1 MCCRVATGG
10 MTNRCFGGASPHE
23 TQAVRKSRHPQFR
36 AARSRAIARRR
47 IRAGRLQF
55 CVLRLHRPPAAIAGC
70 VGLKPGHGHAGEAGR
85 RLDLSFYV
93 HRRNGMRARRVGGF
107 DRKGYSSG
115 RPPGNPEVLVKP
127 PCQCLPASATGRC
140 RHTSRAALVPTIPW
154 SAGPACDLERANRW
168 SLLVF
173 VCLIVGD
180 MGRGQGA
187 VDGPRIM
194 PYRLKTCP
202 MINHSIYRFLK
213 KPLLFPVETPGRS
226 RRNNC
231 SLRSLE
237 FLCAL
242 GARFFS
248 PRSATTR

>member
-1 MCCRVATGG
+1 M
-10 MTNRCFGGASPHE
+10 
-23 TQAVRKSRHPQFR
+23 RKSRHPQFR

-47 IRAGRLQF
+47 ILYPGGTVTF

-70 VGLKPGHGHAGEAGR
+70 VGLKPGHGHAGR
-85 RLDLSFYV
+85 RLDLSFYIC
-93 HRRNGMRARRVGGF
+93 RRNGRRAMRARRAGGF

-115 RPPGNPEVLVKP
+115 RPPGNPEELVKPPCKAHPPSP

-140 RHTSRAALVPTIPW
+140 RRTSRAALVPTISW
-154 SAGPACDLERANRW
+154 SAGPTCHLERANRW

-187 VDGPRIM
+187 VDGPGIM

-202 MINHSIYRFLK
+202 LINHSIYRFLK
-213 KPLLFPVETPGRS
+213 KPLLFPVETVARS

-231 SLRSLE
+231 SLSSLE

-242 GARFFS
+242 GARLFS